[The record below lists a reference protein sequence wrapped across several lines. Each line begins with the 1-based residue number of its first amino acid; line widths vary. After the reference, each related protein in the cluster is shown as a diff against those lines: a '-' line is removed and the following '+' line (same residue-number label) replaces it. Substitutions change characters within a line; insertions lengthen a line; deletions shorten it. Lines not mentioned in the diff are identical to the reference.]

1 MAIETPDI
9 DQIIRGIEGLSTED
23 RIRLIGRIIHTLL
36 PFSSTPS
43 HRPLIYGEFHGP
55 RLSCEEDFR
64 EAEWYPQDGENHG
77 R

>member
-1 MAIETPDI
+1 MAIETPNLE
-9 DQIIRGIEGLSTED
+9 QIIRDIEGLSTED
-23 RIRLIGRIIHTLL
+23 RVRLIGRIVHTLL
-36 PFSSTPS
+36 PLSPTNP

-64 EAEWYPQDGENHG
+64 EAEWYPQDGDNDG